1 MPKMGLTD
9 SIIETGVDKL
19 VKLVNEKGRIS
30 SFDAAK
36 ELGVSNTVVMEWAD
50 FLEEE
55 GIISIEYKF
64 TKPFLV
70 PRKLGKKE
78 VQEKAKEFSGKKDVF
93 VRKAEVS
100 LSFLDKEA
108 AKLNSV
114 KEEFDKIKKD
124 LGFDLSNVKNELEE
138 LEKYERLKIDLDKQ
152 IENQKKASMDKIES
166 MTKQVLR
173 EKRRYDEILS
183 EIKKEEEDLE
193 REKVEA
199 KSLEESEKLIQD
211 RIIGIKQ
218 LISKVE
224 GRLGKEIED
233 VQISEKNIQRLS
245 QMAESVKSR
254 VEKEKGIIEPLINE
268 SMEQSKKIEEL
279 QKRIIKKI
287 EDKEKK
293 LKGVKNASSRLKE
306 LFRKK
311 MDIMSLIEKVNK
323 DRNDLQKELVDLVKK
338 AKSFQL
344 SSSKGDVG
352 SQMLDM
358 EKKFNEVDEKKK
370 SFEKE
375 LKKLGPLLK

>member
-1 MPKMGLTD
+1 MGLTD

-19 VKLVNEKGRIS
+19 VKLINEKGRIS
-30 SFDAAK
+30 SFDAAR

-78 VQEKAKEFSGKKDVF
+78 LQEKAKEFSGKKDVF

-108 AKLNSV
+108 AKLNSI
-114 KEEFDKIKKD
+114 KEEFDNIKKEA
-124 LGFDLSNVKNELEE
+124 GFDLGNVKNELEE
-138 LEKYERLKIDLDKQ
+138 LEKYEHLKIDMDKQ
-152 IENQKKASMDKIES
+152 IENQKKVSMGKIDS
-166 MTKQVLR
+166 MMKLVSR
-173 EKRRYDEILS
+173 EKKRYDELLS
-183 EIKKEEEDLE
+183 EIKKEEEGLE
-193 REKVEA
+193 KEKTEA
-199 KSLEESEKLIQD
+199 KSLEESEKLIQN
-211 RIIGIKQ
+211 RLTGIKQ

-224 GRLGKEIED
+224 GKLGKDAEN
-233 VQISEKNIQRLS
+233 VKGSEKNIQRLS
-245 QMAESVKSR
+245 QMAESVRSR
-254 VEKEKGIIEPLINE
+254 VDKEKEIIEPLIKDGIK
-268 SMEQSKKIEEL
+268 QSKRIKEL
-279 QKRIIKKI
+279 QERIIKKI

-293 LKGVKNASSRLKE
+293 LKGAKKASMRIKD
-306 LFRKK
+306 LFKRK
-311 MDIMSLIEKVNK
+311 MGIINLIEKVNK
-323 DRNDLQKELVDLVKK
+323 DRNDLQKELVELIKK

-344 SSSKGDVG
+344 SSSKGDIEN
-352 SQMLDM
+352 QMLDM

>member
-1 MPKMGLTD
+1 MGLTD

-19 VKLVNEKGRIS
+19 VKLVNGKGRIS

-55 GIISIEYKF
+55 DIISIEYKF

-78 VQEKAKEFSGKKDVF
+78 VQEKAKEFSGRKDVF

-108 AKLNSV
+108 AKLNSI
-114 KEEFDKIKKD
+114 KEEFDKIKKE
-124 LGFDLSNVKNELEE
+124 LGFDLGNVKNELEE
-138 LEKYERLKIDLDKQ
+138 LEKYEHLKIDLDKQ
-152 IENQKKASMDKIES
+152 IENQKKESMDRIES

-173 EKRRYDEILS
+173 EKRKYDELLS
-183 EIKKEEEDLE
+183 EIKKEEEDLKK
-193 REKVEA
+193 EKIEA
-199 KSLEESEKLIQD
+199 KSLEESGKLIQD
-211 RIIGIKQ
+211 RITGIKQ

-224 GRLGKEIED
+224 GRLGKETED
-233 VQISEKNIQRLS
+233 VRGSEKNIQRLS
-245 QMAESVKSR
+245 EMAESVKSR
-254 VEKEKGIIEPLINE
+254 VEKEKGIIEPLIKE

-279 QKRIIKKI
+279 QERIVKKI

-293 LKGVKNASSRLKE
+293 LKGAKKASIRIKE

-311 MDIMSLIEKVNK
+311 MGVINLIEKVNK
-323 DRNDLQKELVDLVKK
+323 DRNDLQKELVELIKK

-344 SSSKGDVG
+344 SSNKGDFG
-352 SQMLDM
+352 GQMIDM
-358 EKKFNEVDEKKK
+358 EKKFNQVDDKKK
-370 SFEKE
+370 FFEKE
-375 LKKLGPLLK
+375 LKELGSLLK

>member
-1 MPKMGLTD
+1 MGLTD

-100 LSFLDKEA
+100 LSFLDREA
-108 AKLNSV
+108 SKLNSI
-114 KEEFDKIKKD
+114 KDEFDKIKKE
-124 LGFDLSNVKNELEE
+124 LGFDLGSVKNELEE

-173 EKRRYDEILS
+173 EKRRYDDLLS
-183 EIKKEEEDLE
+183 DIRKEEENLE
-193 REKVEA
+193 KEKIEA
-199 KSLEESEKLIQD
+199 KSLEESEKLIQN
-211 RIIGIKQ
+211 RIEGIKQ

-224 GRLGKEIED
+224 GRLGKEVEN
-233 VQISEKNIQRLS
+233 VQGSEKNIQRLS
-245 QMAESVKSR
+245 EMAKSVKNR
-254 VEKEKGIIEPLINE
+254 VEKEKGFIEPLIKE
-268 SMEQSKKIEEL
+268 SMEQSKKIQDL
-279 QKRIIKKI
+279 QERIVKKI

-293 LKGVKNASSRLKE
+293 LKGVKKASGRLKE
-306 LFRKK
+306 LFRKR
-311 MDIMSLIEKVNK
+311 MDIMNLIEKVNK
-323 DRNDLQKELVDLVKK
+323 DRNDLEKELIELVKK

-352 SQMLDM
+352 GQMVDM
-358 EKKFNEVDEKKK
+358 EKKFNEVNEKKK

-375 LKKLGPLLK
+375 LKKLGPMLK

>member
-1 MPKMGLTD
+1 MGLTD

-19 VKLVNEKGRIS
+19 VKLVNEKGKIS

-64 TKPFLV
+64 TKPFLI

-100 LSFLDKEA
+100 LNFLDREA

-114 KEEFDKIKKD
+114 KEEFDKIKKE
-124 LGFDLSNVKNELEE
+124 LGFDLGNVKNELEE

-173 EKRRYDEILS
+173 EKRRYDDILS
-183 EIKKEEEDLE
+183 DIKKEEEDLE
-193 REKVEA
+193 KEKIEA
-199 KSLEESEKLIQD
+199 KSLGESEKLIQN
-211 RIIGIKQ
+211 RIESIKQ

-224 GRLGKEIED
+224 ERLGKEVEN
-233 VQISEKNIQRLS
+233 VQGSEKNIQRLS
-245 QMAESVKSR
+245 QMAESVKNR
-254 VEKEKGIIEPLINE
+254 VVKEKGIVEPLIKE
-268 SMEQSKKIEEL
+268 SMEQSKKIQEL
-279 QKRIIKKI
+279 QERIVKKI

-293 LKGVKNASSRLKE
+293 LKGVKKASGRLKE

-311 MDIMSLIEKVNK
+311 MGIMNLIEKLNK
-323 DRNDLQKELVDLVKK
+323 DRNDLQKEFVELVKK

-352 SQMLDM
+352 SQMIDM

>member
-1 MPKMGLTD
+1 MGLTD
-9 SIIETGVDKL
+9 SIIETGV
-19 VKLVNEKGRIS
+19 VKLVNGKGRIS

-64 TKPFLV
+64 TKPFLIT
-70 PRKLGKKE
+70 RKLGKKE
-78 VQEKAKEFSGKKDVF
+78 VQEKAKEFSGKKDIF

-108 AKLNSV
+108 AKLNSI

-173 EKRRYDEILS
+173 EKRRDDEILS

-233 VQISEKNIQRLS
+233 VQISEKNIQSLAR
-245 QMAESVKSR
+245 MAESVK
-254 VEKEKGIIEPLINE
+254 I
-268 SMEQSKKIEEL
+268 
-279 QKRIIKKI
+279 
-287 EDKEKK
+287 
-293 LKGVKNASSRLKE
+293 
-306 LFRKK
+306 
-311 MDIMSLIEKVNK
+311 
-323 DRNDLQKELVDLVKK
+323 
-338 AKSFQL
+338 
-344 SSSKGDVG
+344 
-352 SQMLDM
+352 
-358 EKKFNEVDEKKK
+358 
-370 SFEKE
+370 
-375 LKKLGPLLK
+375 